1 MSIGRQLPSTT
12 PMAASGA
19 DSLPATRTRYRRRT
33 PPLAGIA
40 LHRDVVLSLALGME
54 PNRQAVKKYV
64 ADASA
69 DLTVRVD
76 GRNPQ
81 SLQIAM
87 ATLAARVLED

>member
-1 MSIGRQLPSTT
+1 
-12 PMAASGA
+12 
-19 DSLPATRTRYRRRT
+19 
-33 PPLAGIA
+33 
-40 LHRDVVLSLALGME
+40 ME